1 MKFDEWYRET
11 VGISIEHARAVGVYD
26 IDHMRK
32 AFDSGRES
40 MREDAAQLMEVQSP
54 HLFMDPDEMA
64 EKIRT
69 LPT

>member
-1 MKFDEWYRET
+1 MTFDEWYKKMVRVT
-11 VGISIEHARAVGVYD
+11 PAQARAAGVKG
-26 IDHMRK
+26 ITVLK
-32 AFDSGRES
+32 FAFDSGRES

-69 LPT
+69 LPA